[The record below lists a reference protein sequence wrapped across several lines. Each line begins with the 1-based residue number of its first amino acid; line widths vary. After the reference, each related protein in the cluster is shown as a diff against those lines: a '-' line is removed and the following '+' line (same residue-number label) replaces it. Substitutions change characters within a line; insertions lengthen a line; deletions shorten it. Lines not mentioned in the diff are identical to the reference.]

1 MRRLA
6 VLCALGLVLGGCAAS
21 AAQLTISG
29 TAPTQGNDGSCGSPA
44 LVPFEP
50 GVSLL
55 VRVTWA
61 GPSSGVDSAFVAP
74 GARFSF
80 IKQVLPGT
88 YTINALAKNGALVG
102 CDTTITKV
110 AKAVPAKVALD

>member
-6 VLCALGLVLGGCAAS
+6 ILCALGLTLGGCAAS

-29 TAPTQGNDGSCGSPA
+29 TAPTQGNDGSCGAPVA
-44 LVPFEP
+44 VPFEP

-55 VRVTWA
+55 VRVAWA
-61 GPSSGVDSAFVAP
+61 GPSSGSDSAFVAP
-74 GARFSF
+74 GAKFLF
-80 IKQVLPGT
+80 VKQVLPGT

-110 AKAVPAKVALD
+110 AKAVPARVTLD